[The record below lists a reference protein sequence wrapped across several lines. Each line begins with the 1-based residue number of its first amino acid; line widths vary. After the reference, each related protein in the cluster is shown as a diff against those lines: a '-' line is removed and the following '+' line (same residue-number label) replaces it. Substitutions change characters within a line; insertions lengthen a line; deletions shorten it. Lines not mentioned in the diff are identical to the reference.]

1 MFQINVCVLQASL
14 VEEVI
19 SLSALERVRELTCV
33 SVLAICL
40 DSLHC
45 QLLINNHSHKAL
57 EVIITDKDVLTLSR
71 NISTINPHSKPQGLI
86 NFIVHNNPGSNRARV
101 EIKTWKT

>member
-14 VEEVI
+14 VEEMI
-19 SLSALERVRELTCV
+19 SMSALERVRELTCV

-57 EVIITDKDVLTLSR
+57 EVCIELRHPLIDSVYNTFICS
-71 NISTINPHSKPQGLI
+71 NILHLPCI
-86 NFIVHNNPGSNRARV
+86 F
-101 EIKTWKT
+101 